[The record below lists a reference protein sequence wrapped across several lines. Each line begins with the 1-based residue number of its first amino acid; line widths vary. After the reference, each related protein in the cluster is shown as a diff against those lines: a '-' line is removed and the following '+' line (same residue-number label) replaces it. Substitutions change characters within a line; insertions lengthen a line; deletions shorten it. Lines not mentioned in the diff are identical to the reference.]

1 MKRISVI
8 GSINVDLVVEAQKR
22 PVKGETI
29 FGDGF
34 SIHPGGKGAN
44 QAVAIARLGG
54 NVKMFGCVGD
64 DVYGDVMIKNLRD
77 NGVDTENVKKVES
90 VATGVASITVAENDN
105 SIIVVK
111 GANDCVDTEYIESV
125 KDEILGSEFVLMQ
138 YEIPV
143 ETVEYVVNL
152 CHDNDIRV
160 IINPAPIDKISPESI
175 EMSDYITPNEHEA
188 VLMFEGEEDIEEI
201 LRKYPGKIIVTLGE
215 NGASYFNGSDI
226 VNIPIIDDVN
236 VVDTTGAG
244 DTFSGALV
252 KFLAD
257 GMGIEEAMKSAQYAS
272 GISVEKFG
280 AQEGMPTF
288 EEVEKRM
295 KI

>member
-1 MKRISVI
+1 MNHISVI

-77 NGVDTENVKKVES
+77 NGVDTENIKKVENVS
-90 VATGVASITVAENDN
+90 TGVASITVAENDN

-111 GANDCVDTEYIESV
+111 GANDCVDTEYIDSV
-125 KDEILGSEFVLMQ
+125 KDEILGSEFILMQ
-138 YEIPV
+138 YEIPM

-152 CHDNDIRV
+152 CHENDIRV

-175 EMSDYITPNEHEA
+175 EKSDYITPNEHEA
-188 VLMFEGEEDIEEI
+188 VLMFEGEKDIEEI
-201 LRKYPGKIIVTLGE
+201 LRKYPGKIIVTLGK

-226 VNIPIIDDVN
+226 VNIPIIDGVN

-257 GMGIEEAMKSAQYAS
+257 GMAIEEAIKSAQCAS

-288 EEVEKRM
+288 EEVEKRLGV
-295 KI
+295 